1 MNITTE
7 SSISNAILIAP
18 YQLNIWLGCFIL
30 ITGNISTI
38 GNIIVFSSRSFR
50 NRACTI
56 YLLAEAFVLIFF
68 FNFVL
73 LTRTLQ
79 KGFQIPLLNRYD
91 VICRLRYFAS
101 QYINLL
107 ALNLFIFA
115 SLDRLLS
122 THRSPVY
129 RQLSG
134 QINLAYK
141 LILICTIIWFLVSC
155 HRFIFYSTLT
165 GQCIAQD
172 GVYAI
177 FDNYFEAIVS
187 GLCPPII
194 IFILAYSLMRNVRNT
209 IQRQI
214 VHVHTEPTSRSTP
227 NLKFLRK
234 TDKQLTHMLLW
245 QTLVAIPAFVPYT
258 IELIYINISQ
268 YWSKSDQWLAWESI
282 CVETIHLLSYTF
294 FSTHFYVSLMSSNG
308 IRVKILNIF
317 GMKNRI
323 NPVSKTSDT
332 INLNTVRGIT

>member
-1 MNITTE
+1 MNITITK
-7 SSISNAILIAP
+7 SVSNGILIAP

-38 GNIIVFSSRSFR
+38 GNIIIFSSRSFR

-101 QYINLL
+101 QYTNLL
-107 ALNLFIFA
+107 AINLFIFA

-122 THRSPVY
+122 THRSPAF
-129 RQLSG
+129 RKWSG

-141 LILICTIIWFLVSC
+141 LVLVCTIIWFLVSC
-155 HRFIFYSTLT
+155 HRLIFYSALT
-165 GQCIAQD
+165 GQCIAQQ
-172 GVYAI
+172 GFYAI

-187 GLCPPII
+187 GFCPPII
-194 IFILAYSLMRNVRNT
+194 ILILAYLLMQSVRST
-209 IQRQI
+209 IQRQTVLVNT
-214 VHVHTEPTSRSTP
+214 VHNRSAP
-227 NLKFLRK
+227 NLTFLRK
-234 TDKQLTHMLLW
+234 TDKQLTRMLLW
-245 QTLVAIPAFVPYT
+245 QTFVAIPAFLPYAG
-258 IELIYINISQ
+258 ELIYTNITQ
-268 YWSKSDQWLAWESI
+268 YWSKSDQWIAWEDI
-282 CVETIHLLSYTF
+282 CTEIIRLLSYTF
-294 FSTHFYVSLMSSNG
+294 FSTRFYVTLMSSDG
-308 IRVKILNIF
+308 IREKILNIF

-323 NPVSKTSDT
+323 NP
-332 INLNTVRGIT
+332 INEP